1 MNVND
6 LVEAFGL
13 PRNYAAR
20 LPAGSSIIATIKP
33 DGSVAVEIQP
43 PPRGPGRPPKAIS
56 E

>member
-6 LVEAFGL
+6 LIDAFGL
-13 PRNYAAR
+13 PRNYAEK
-20 LPAGSSIIATIKP
+20 LPAGSSVIATVQP
-33 DGSVAVEIQP
+33 DGKVAIEIHP